1 MADIVCEKCGYK
13 TFLEYALKDVKGRLV
28 CPQCREPYKKD
39 LSLKSGFKFK
49 KEDARTQ
56 QRKNANQK

>member
-39 LSLKSGFKFK
+39 LKTLKSSFKFK
-49 KEDARTQ
+49 KEDNP
-56 QRKNANQK
+56 K